1 MKRKVTMNHHDVFLR
16 VLALFVLLL
25 ATTPAVEAQPL
36 NEIAGRL
43 ETIAADVPGTLGY
56 YVMTPEGEELFSRNS
71 EASFAQASAIKI
83 PILLEVLAQ
92 REAGKIDWNQPHR
105 IEKNNQVS
113 GSGILSQLSDG
124 GSQMST
130 GDLCVMMIV
139 LSDNTAT
146 NLLIELV
153 GMENVNRRL
162 DALVCPNTRLR
173 RVMMDTAASARGE
186 ENVSTPV
193 EAARI
198 MQVLAQGKFL
208 SREISNEVLAIL
220 RKPKSTAVRKAVPEE
235 ISVAT
240 KPGGIPGVATG
251 GPSWNFPVN
260 PTSSCSWQRGVRKHA
275 SCRPLPKSPNV
286 CINLWRRNTI
296 SGRVLLMLHLQL
308 IPR

>member
-1 MKRKVTMNHHDVFLR
+1 MSMNHRDVFPR
-16 VLALFVLLL
+16 VLALFVLSL
-25 ATTPAVEAQPL
+25 ATSHVVEAQPL
-36 NEIAGRL
+36 NEIAERL
-43 ETIAADVPGTLGY
+43 EKIAADVPGTLGY
-56 YVMTPEGEELFSRNS
+56 HVMTLEGETLFSRHA

-124 GSQMST
+124 GSQLST

-146 NLLIELV
+146 NLLIDLV
-153 GMENVNRRL
+153 GMEKVNRRL
-162 DALVCPNTRLR
+162 DSLACPHTRLR

-186 ENVSTPV
+186 ENVSTPA

-208 SREISNEVLAIL
+208 SREISDEVLAIL

-240 KPGGIPGVATG
+240 KPGGIPGVATEWAFVELPSQPYIIVLMAKG
-251 GPSWNFPVN
+251 GEETRFVQAF
-260 PTSSCSWQRGVRKHA
+260 TEIAQCVHQTLAAER
-275 SCRPLPKSPNV
+275 
-286 CINLWRRNTI
+286 
-296 SGRVLLMLHLQL
+296 
-308 IPR
+308 